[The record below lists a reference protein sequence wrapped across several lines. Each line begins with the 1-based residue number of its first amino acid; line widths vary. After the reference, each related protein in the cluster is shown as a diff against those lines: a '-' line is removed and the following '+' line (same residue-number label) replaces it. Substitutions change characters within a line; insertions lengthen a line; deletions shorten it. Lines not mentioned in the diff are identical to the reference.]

1 LLKFTHTNTV
11 ETAVLLSFRK
21 IYQLAMV

>member
-1 LLKFTHTNTV
+1 M
-11 ETAVLLSFRK
+11 AVLLSFRK